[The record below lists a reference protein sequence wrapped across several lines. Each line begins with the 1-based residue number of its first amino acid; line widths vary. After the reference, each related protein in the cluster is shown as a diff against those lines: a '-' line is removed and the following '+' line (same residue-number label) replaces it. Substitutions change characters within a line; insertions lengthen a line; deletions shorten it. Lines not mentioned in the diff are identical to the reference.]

1 MPACREVA
9 VTEMDPE
16 VQRLFCESSWP
27 GNIRR
32 LENAIISALAH
43 GDPRRSI
50 IIIEDLPD
58 WLRGGSGWQ
67 SGDGAGGVPPEPAPG
82 PDAKKG
88 REAFPEPVDDTDQTL
103 QGRKK
108 ITTQNIVCALE
119 QTNGHHHKAARLLGI
134 SRAHLFQLRK
144 TFDIRSNH
152 REYPLP

>member
-58 WLRGGSGWQ
+58 WLRGGSGRQ
-67 SGDGAGGVPPEPAPG
+67 SGDRADGVPPEPAPG
-82 PDAKKG
+82 PGAKKG
-88 REAFPEPVDDTDQTL
+88 RAALPDPWGDASQHHR
-103 QGRKK
+103 GRK
-108 ITTQNIVCALE
+108 NI
-119 QTNGHHHKAARLLGI
+119 
-134 SRAHLFQLRK
+134 S
-144 TFDIRSNH
+144 
-152 REYPLP
+152 